1 MGNKVRIAKT
11 SRNSEYKISNG
22 RCKHKHYHSICMCLM
37 YKNLYQN
44 EFQKE
49 LLSIKNVFIKEIDS
63 VKLHQLE
70 CDFSVVGQDKT

>member
-1 MGNKVRIAKT
+1 MF
-11 SRNSEYKISNG
+11 
-22 RCKHKHYHSICMCLM
+22 MCLM